1 DINNASRLIS
11 KEEIAL
17 SQKNGIEFI
26 ELPVSYD
33 GLAVVVNK
41 ENDFVDYLTVSELK
55 KILEPAAQ
63 GKITTWDQVRP
74 GFPKRPLN
82 LYGAGTASGTYDYF
96 TEAITGEAKASRG
109 DYNASEDDNVL
120 VKGVS
125 SDKNALGY
133 FGFAYYEMNADQLKL
148 VPIDDEDDTN
158 GEAPV
163 VPGRET
169 VSSGT
174 YQPLSRPLFIYINAK
189 AAEKPEMQ
197 AFIKFYMDNAGMLVE
212 EIGGISLPQEV
223 YQLAQ
228 SRFNKKI
235 TGSAFSGKNMV
246 GVNIADLLKEEE
258 QE

>member
-1 DINNASRLIS
+1 
-11 KEEIAL
+11 
-17 SQKNGIEFI
+17 
-26 ELPVSYD
+26 
-33 GLAVVVNK
+33 
-41 ENDFVDYLTVSELK
+41 
-55 KILEPAAQ
+55 
-63 GKITTWDQVRP
+63 
-74 GFPKRPLN
+74 
-82 LYGAGTASGTYDYF
+82 
-96 TEAITGEAKASRG
+96 
-109 DYNASEDDNVL
+109 
-120 VKGVS
+120 
-125 SDKNALGY
+125 
-133 FGFAYYEMNADQLKL
+133 MNAGQLKL
-148 VPIDDEDDTN
+148 VPIDDEDDSN

-163 VPGRET
+163 APGRET